1 MSSSAAPDSPID
13 AEDALR
19 PLLLATVGAGVM
31 TLGLLQFWGDLLDQ
45 LEIADRT
52 RLLHGIRSS
61 FFAFLG
67 TSAALLTAYLCRAY
81 DSARLSA
88 LFNVY
93 GAACFLGAVIVAGG
107 HIGATLGRLAGLPEG
122 KGVTVGGFFLFS
134 MAGLAVLVAA
144 SLLSAFKR
152 RVRRPVL
159 QKPEPE

>member
-1 MSSSAAPDSPID
+1 MTEPAAAPDPE
-13 AEDALR
+13 ATLR

-61 FFAFLG
+61 FFDFLG

-107 HIGATLGRLAGLPEG
+107 HIGATLGRLAGSPAAQP
-122 KGVTVGGFFLFS
+122 VTVGRFFLFS
-134 MAGLAVLVAA
+134 MAGFGALLAAALV
-144 SLLSAFKR
+144 SAFKR
-152 RVRRPVL
+152 RVRRPA
-159 QKPEPE
+159 PPMSEPE